1 MLLRNVLSLSTT
13 MMRSPRM
20 FIKDSALFGRQHSK
34 HQMMTKRLTISTLWR
49 LLWKI
54 SCINS
59 NPSCSFIHT
68 FPSVTSYNLSQTLDT
83 WFIFRYRW
91 ATTTRI
97 VVNVVAS
104 ILEASLP
111 VIHLRFFFFL
121 LFHHTL
127 TAACLISPLVI
138 STAKHKI
145 CNSYFIQLQKVS
157 TAMRPFAHYWHKQL
171 FLCL

>member
-1 MLLRNVLSLSTT
+1 MCCLYQPQWWGHRECSLRILLCSGVSIQSTKWWQRGSRSAHYEDYCEKFPAYTPIPLAVSSTHFLLSLLTICHRRWTLGSFLDIDGRPLRVSSSTSS
-13 MMRSPRM
+13 RPYW
-20 FIKDSALFGRQHSK
+20 
-34 HQMMTKRLTISTLWR
+34 KRLCQSYTWD
-49 LLWKI
+49 
-54 SCINS
+54 
-59 NPSCSFIHT
+59 FI
-68 FPSVTSYNLSQTLDT
+68 
-83 WFIFRYRW
+83 
-91 ATTTRI
+91 
-97 VVNVVAS
+97 
-104 ILEASLP
+104 
-111 VIHLRFFFFL
+111 FFL